1 MAARPA
7 ETIQLGLVL
16 LLAGAVLHA
25 DVARAGGGAPGHTFS
40 LLSYNVH
47 GLFPLAAKDHPRDRM
62 PTIGWLANKY
72 DVVLYQEDFEYHHI
86 LAEQMEDSVGYRGN
100 GMGWDPRR
108 VAAKIFLSPV
118 AVFLPH
124 FSPPYGDGASTFAD
138 EAFAPAD
145 VAREPYAECNGWFGQ
160 NGDCWA
166 RKGFLR
172 VRLRTPGGGEIDVYN
187 THLEAGPSERS
198 VAVRSSQL
206 DELAEAVERLSAG
219 RAVIVAGDFNIALI
233 RTGDRPMKLRFRER
247 LGLEDSGAGAELPFW
262 RERDFVLF
270 RSGAGTNLSVEESG
284 EAVEFVS
291 RGRALSDHPAL
302 YVRFRVE
309 VAAE

>member
-1 MAARPA
+1 M
-7 ETIQLGLVL
+7 IQLGLVL
-16 LLAGAVLHA
+16 LLAGTVLHA
-25 DVARAGGGAPGHTFS
+25 RVASAGDGEPEHTLS

-47 GLFPLAAKDHPRDRM
+47 GLFALAAKDRPRDRM

-86 LAEQMEDSVGYRGN
+86 LAEQMENSVGYRGN

-108 VAAKIFLSPV
+108 VAAKAFLSPV

-124 FSPPYGDGASTFAD
+124 FSPPYGDGVSTFAD
-138 EAFAPAD
+138 EAFAPTD

-166 RKGFLR
+166 RKGFLC
-172 VRLRTPGGGEIDVYN
+172 VRLHTPGGGAIDVYN

-198 VAVRSSQL
+198 VAARSSQL
-206 DELAEAVERLSAG
+206 EELAEAVERISAG
-219 RAVIVAGDFNIALI
+219 RAVIVAGDFNIAMI
-233 RTGDRPMKLRFRER
+233 RTGDRPVKLRFRER

-270 RSGAGTNLSVEESG
+270 RSGAGTKLSVEESG

-302 YVRFRVE
+302 YARFRVE
-309 VAAE
+309 VVAE